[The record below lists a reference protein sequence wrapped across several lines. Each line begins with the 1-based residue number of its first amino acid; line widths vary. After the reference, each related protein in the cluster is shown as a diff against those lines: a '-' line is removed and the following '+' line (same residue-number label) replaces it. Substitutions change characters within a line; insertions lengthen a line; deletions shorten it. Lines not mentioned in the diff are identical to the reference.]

1 MEDNEER
8 RVHTYMCTGMLLRT
22 CRIRIIIYLYCICR
36 DVCTQVCTYVCMY
49 VHKTLLSPCR
59 IRPQN
64 AQEKIDM
71 CSKCTFCTSGTPQV
85 FLGKDKAF
93 TFDHVFGEDS
103 PQTEIYKVCTE
114 KLIEG

>member
-1 MEDNEER
+1 MY
-8 RVHTYMCTGMLLRT
+8 VTAYVRT
-22 CRIRIIIYLYCICR
+22 CVPIA
-36 DVCTQVCTYVCMY
+36 VF
-49 VHKTLLSPCR
+49 SPCR

-71 CSKCTFCTSGTPQV
+71 CSKCTFCTPGTPQV

-93 TFDHVFGEDS
+93 TFDHVFGEES
-103 PQTEIYKVCTE
+103 SQTELYKVCTE

>member
-1 MEDNEER
+1 M
-8 RVHTYMCTGMLLRT
+8 YLLALL
-22 CRIRIIIYLYCICR
+22 CCACV
-36 DVCTQVCTYVCMY
+36 VCSWPV
-49 VHKTLLSPCR
+49 LSLCR

-71 CSKCTFCTSGTPQV
+71 CSKCTFCTPGTPQV

>member
-1 MEDNEER
+1 MTIAVGGYSARFIAPR
-8 RVHTYMCTGMLLRT
+8 RVLEGARRALCASETANVLMCVRT
-22 CRIRIIIYLYCICR
+22 CVHFCLRLCI
-36 DVCTQVCTYVCMY
+36 
-49 VHKTLLSPCR
+49 LSPCR

-71 CSKCTFCTSGTPQV
+71 CSKCTFSTPGTPQV

-103 PQTEIYKVCTE
+103 SQTELYKVCTE